1 MSDPPQT
8 NANLGKWIGAA
19 VLAIVAVGIAWLA
32 WQTVNAPPA
41 SAPAQTQ
48 QAEAGSVSD
57 IESVRRTLDAAG
69 VYLQQQE
76 PEKAEAILVD
86 AVASNQADQDLRFLL
101 AETYLVLDR
110 KQEAL
115 EQYEA
120 GIFIGP
126 DHPEYRHAAG
136 TLAAE
141 LGRPED
147 AEAHWGVA
155 QKNDPTNPKYPLY
168 RAQMQRLLG
177 RVDEARANLTLAV
190 RLDETLA
197 LAWGTLAAIAL
208 DENNARIALH
218 YLDNAQKHEPD
229 RLEWRIMEARAHR
242 RLNDP
247 ETAVTLLNAVPDS
260 ERLASTPMMIE
271 MSMSLAMLGQP
282 ERAASMLES
291 AAQLR
296 PDDAELVY
304 QAALWL
310 DRVGEGDRASEFAA
324 DAAFM
329 GHEGAKRWLE
339 ARARG

>member
-8 NANLGKWIGAA
+8 SANLGKWIGAF
-19 VLAIVAVGIAWLA
+19 VLAIVGVGIAWLA

-41 SAPAQTQ
+41 AAPAQTQ
-48 QAEAGSVSD
+48 QAAAEGTSD
-57 IESVRRTLDAAG
+57 IDTIERAIDAAK
-69 VYLQQQE
+69 VYLTQQE
-76 PEKAEAILVD
+76 PERAEAILVD
-86 AVASNQADQDLRFLL
+86 AVASNQAEQDLRFLL

-141 LGRPED
+141 LGRLED

-155 QKNDPTNPKYPLY
+155 QKNDPTSPKYPLY
-168 RAQMQRLLG
+168 RAQVQRSLG

-208 DENNARIALH
+208 DENNAHIALH
-218 YLDNAQKHEPD
+218 YLSNAKKHEPD

-242 RLNDP
+242 RLNEP
-247 ETAVTLLNAVPDS
+247 ETAVTLLNAVSDS
-260 ERLASTPMMIE
+260 ERLASTPLMIE
-271 MSMSLAMLGQP
+271 MSMSLGMLGEP
-282 ERAASMLES
+282 GRAASMLES

-310 DRVGEGDRASEFAA
+310 ERAGMRERAGEFAA

-339 ARARG
+339 ARADS